1 MVTTDFTPDEMMT
14 VATSRFIHDGWHA
27 FIGTGLP
34 MVAAYLAKATHA
46 PDVTLMFESG
56 VIAAEPRT
64 IARAVGDPR
73 LQSTARRVSGMLDGL
88 LLLHGGN
95 VDFGVLGG
103 AQVDRFGNIN
113 STAVGGE
120 GYSHPATRLGGS
132 GGANDIASAAKEFL
146 IVVRHTPRTFV
157 ERVDHLTTPGYLTGP
172 GARQAAGLRG
182 RGPVGVVTDL
192 GVFGFDDE
200 TKRMKATSLHPGI
213 EWQDVERATGFE
225 IDRPESIDV
234 TPEPT
239 EHELRLLRLQIDPNG
254 VYLKDRRSGAKED
267 SRG

>member
-1 MVTTDFTPDEMMT
+1 MMT
-14 VATSRFIHDGWHA
+14 VATSRFIEDGWKA

-113 STAVGGE
+113 STAVGGQS
-120 GYSHPATRLGGS
+120 YARPATRLGGS

-146 IVVRHTPRTFV
+146 IVVRHSRRT
-157 ERVDHLTTPGYLTGP
+157 
-172 GARQAAGLRG
+172 
-182 RGPVGVVTDL
+182 
-192 GVFGFDDE
+192 
-200 TKRMKATSLHPGI
+200 
-213 EWQDVERATGFE
+213 
-225 IDRPESIDV
+225 
-234 TPEPT
+234 
-239 EHELRLLRLQIDPNG
+239 
-254 VYLKDRRSGAKED
+254 
-267 SRG
+267 

>member
-1 MVTTDFTPDEMMT
+1 MVSAHVTPDEMMT
-14 VATSRFIHDGWHA
+14 VATARFIQDGWKA

-46 PDVTLMFESG
+46 PNTTLMFESG
-56 VIAAEPRT
+56 VIAPEPRT

-120 GYSHPATRLGGS
+120 GYARPATRLGGS

-146 IVVRHTPRTFV
+146 IVVRHTRRTFV
-157 ERVDHLTTPGYLTGP
+157 ERVDHLTTPGFLTGP
-172 GARQAAGLRG
+172 GAREAAGLRG
-182 RGPVGVVTDL
+182 GGPVGVVTDL
-192 GVFGFDDE
+192 GVFGFDSR
-200 TKRMKATSLHPGI
+200 TKAMTAVSLHEGI
-213 EWQDVERATGFE
+213 AWDDVEAATGFD
-225 IDRPESIDV
+225 IARPAELPV
-234 TPEPT
+234 TPLPSD
-239 EHELRLLRLQIDPNG
+239 HELELLRTVIDPHG
-254 VYLKDRRSGAKED
+254 VYLKEA
-267 SRG
+267 SR

>member
-1 MVTTDFTPDEMMT
+1 VVSGEFTRDEMMT
-14 VATSRFIHDGWHA
+14 VATGRFIQDGWKA

-46 PDVTLMFESG
+46 PNMTLMFESG
-56 VIAAEPRT
+56 VLAAEPRT

-113 STAVGGE
+113 STAVGGD
-120 GYSHPATRLGGS
+120 GYSRPATRLGGS

-146 IVVRHTPRTFV
+146 IVVRHTRRTFV

-172 GARQAAGLRG
+172 GAREEAGLRG
-182 RGPVGVVTDL
+182 RGPIGVVTDL
-192 GVFGFDDE
+192 GVFGFDE
-200 TKRMKATSLHPGI
+200 TTKRMNAKSLHAGTT
-213 EWQDVERATGFE
+213 WADVEAATGFD
-225 IDRPESIDV
+225 IDRPEELPT
-234 TPEPT
+234 TPPPSD
-239 EHELRLLRLQIDPNG
+239 HELHLLRTVIDPRG
-254 VYLKDRRSGAKED
+254 VYLKDSPTTTPGSIR
-267 SRG
+267 

>member
-1 MVTTDFTPDEMMT
+1 MVSTQVTPDEMMT
-14 VATSRFIHDGWHA
+14 VATARFIQDGWKA

-46 PDVTLMFESG
+46 PNTTLMFESG
-56 VIAAEPRT
+56 VIAPEPRT

-120 GYSHPATRLGGS
+120 GYARPATRLGGS

-146 IVVRHTPRTFV
+146 IVVRHTRRTFV
-157 ERVDHLTTPGYLTGP
+157 ERVDHLTTPGFLTGP
-172 GARQAAGLRG
+172 GAREAAGLRG
-182 RGPVGVVTDL
+182 GGPVGVVTDL
-192 GVFGFDDE
+192 GVFGFDGE
-200 TKRMKATSLHPGI
+200 TKSMTAVSLHDGI
-213 EWQDVERATGFE
+213 AWADVEAATGFD
-225 IDRPESIDV
+225 IGRPADLPV
-234 TPEPT
+234 TPLPT
-239 EHELRLLRLQIDPNG
+239 DRELDLLRTVIDPRG
-254 VYLKDRRSGAKED
+254 VYLKEG
-267 SRG
+267 SR

>member
-1 MVTTDFTPDEMMT
+1 MSAFTSDEIMT
-14 VATSRFIHDGWHA
+14 VATSRFIRDGWNA

-56 VIAAEPRT
+56 VLAPEPRS

-73 LQSTARRVSGMLDGL
+73 LQSTARRVSGMLDAL
-88 LLLHGGN
+88 LLLQGGN

-120 GYSHPATRLGGS
+120 GYRRPATRLGGS
-132 GGANDIASAAKEFL
+132 GGANDIASAAGEFL
-146 IVVRHTPRTFV
+146 IVVRHSRRTFV
-157 ERVDHLTTPGYLTGP
+157 ESVDHLTTPGFITGP
-172 GARQAAGLRG
+172 GAREAAGLRG

-192 GVFGFDDE
+192 GVFGFDE
-200 TKRMKATSLHPGI
+200 VTKEMTAVSLHPGVH
-213 EWQDVERATGFE
+213 WADVEAATGFA
-225 IDRPESIDV
+225 IGRPDDLPT
-234 TPEPT
+234 TPPPSE
-239 EHELRLLRLQIDPNG
+239 EELELLRVHIDPDG
-254 VYLKDRRSGAKED
+254 IYLKADRA
-267 SRG
+267 